1 MASSKS
7 TPCFARFAAAFSRS
21 QTNSSIRRNY
31 SIPRPRRLCLT
42 HVESAPLA
50 VTMESTKT
58 RDPQQGAALMKR
70 TTKYVAL
77 DVHQATTV
85 ASVREESGRVIAR
98 SVLPTDSGALT
109 EFVRG
114 MRGARHVTF
123 EEGTQA
129 QWLYE
134 LLAPPVDRVVV
145 CDRRGA
151 PRQGN
156 KGDQVDADQLSE
168 LLRRGALRA
177 VYHGSADR
185 ATLKELTRTYRN
197 LVEDATRVMLR
208 LKALFR
214 ARGIATAG
222 TAVYHPR
229 HRARWLAQLLEDG
242 ARFRATAL
250 YAELDVLRQL
260 RPKAK
265 AAMVTEARRDPAWRV
280 LRTIPFLGPV
290 RVALL
295 LATMQTP
302 WRFRTKRHLWAYAGL
317 AVVTRSSA
325 DYTLVA
331 GAPVRRRRAPLT
343 RGLNRNHNRVL
354 KDVFKGAATA
364 ATARPGP
371 LQDFYH
377 SVVARGTREE
387 LARLTLT
394 RKLAA
399 LTLRLWKKGER
410 YDPTKLASSAWSD
423 RSVL

>member
-1 MASSKS
+1 
-7 TPCFARFAAAFSRS
+7 
-21 QTNSSIRRNY
+21 
-31 SIPRPRRLCLT
+31 
-42 HVESAPLA
+42 
-50 VTMESTKT
+50 
-58 RDPQQGAALMKR
+58 MKR

-85 ASVREESGRVIAR
+85 ASVRAEGGRVIAR
-98 SVLPTDSGALT
+98 TMLPTEAPAIV
-109 EFVRG
+109 ECV
-114 MRGARHVTF
+114 AF

-129 QWLYE
+129 QWLHD
-134 LLAPPVDRVVV
+134 LLVPRVDRVIV
-145 CDRRGA
+145 CDRRGESQ
-151 PRQGN
+151 QGN
-156 KGDQVDADQLSE
+156 KGDRVDADQLSE

-177 VYHGSADR
+177 VYHGSAYR
-185 ATLKELTRTYRN
+185 AALKELTRTYGN

-214 ARGIATAG
+214 ARGIKVPG
-222 TAVYHPR
+222 KRVYHPTG
-229 HRARWLAQLLEDG
+229 RAQWLAQLPDRG
-242 ARFRATAL
+242 GRFRAEAL
-250 YAELDVLRQL
+250 YAELDVLRAL

-265 AAMVTEARRDPAWRV
+265 AAMLAEARRDPAWEG

-325 DYTLVA
+325 DYALVA
-331 GAPVRRRRAPLT
+331 GQPVRRRRAPLT

-354 KDVFKGAATA
+354 KDVFQGAATA

-377 SVVARGTREE
+377 DMIARGMWAE
-387 LARLTLT
+387 LARVTLT

-399 LTLRLWKKGER
+399 LTLRLWKQGER
-410 YDPTKLASSAWSD
+410 YDPTKLTIQA
-423 RSVL
+423 R

>member
-1 MASSKS
+1 
-7 TPCFARFAAAFSRS
+7 
-21 QTNSSIRRNY
+21 
-31 SIPRPRRLCLT
+31 
-42 HVESAPLA
+42 
-50 VTMESTKT
+50 
-58 RDPQQGAALMKR
+58 MKR

-77 DVHQATTV
+77 DVHEATTS
-85 ASVREESGRVIAR
+85 ASVREEGGRVIAR
-98 SVLPTDSGALT
+98 SVLPTDDTAII

-114 MRGARHVTF
+114 MRGAVHVTF

-129 QWLYE
+129 QWLHD
-134 LLAPPVDRVVV
+134 LLVPLVDRVVV
-145 CDRRGA
+145 CDRRGT

-168 LLRRGALRA
+168 LLRRGGLRA
-177 VYHGSADR
+177 VYHGSAQR
-185 ATLKELTRTYRN
+185 ATLKEFTRTYRN
-197 LVEDATRVMLR
+197 VVEDSTRVMLR

-214 ARGIATAG
+214 ARGIPTAG

-229 HRARWLAQLLEDG
+229 HRARWLARLSDSA
-242 ARFRATAL
+242 ARFRADAL

-260 RPKAK
+260 RPRAK
-265 AAMVTEARRDPAWRV
+265 AAMVTEARRDPAWPV
-280 LRTIPFLGPV
+280 LRAIPFLGPV

-302 WRFRTKRHLWAYAGL
+302 WRFRTKRNLWAYAGL

-325 DYTLVA
+325 DYTIVA
-331 GAPVRRRRAPLT
+331 GQAVRRRRPPMT

-371 LQDFYH
+371 LQDFYQN
-377 SVVARGTREE
+377 VVARGTRAE

-410 YDPTKLASSAWSD
+410 YDPTRLTTPA
-423 RSVL
+423 R